1 MNFEHSEN
9 DRQFLRMN
17 IAIKLYQGMII
28 HHGHF
33 ARCEESVEEAYKG
46 ADEILEQGHSE
57 FAKKENEDPSWR
69 RKSDINN
76 YHSHGGNVI

>member
-1 MNFEHSEN
+1 MNFDGYGN

-17 IAIKLYQGMII
+17 IAIKLYQSMIA

-46 ADEILEQGHSE
+46 ADEILKQGHPE
-57 FAKKENEDPSWR
+57 FASKGNEDPSWR
-69 RKSDINN
+69 RKPDINN
-76 YHSHGGNVI
+76 YKSYGDNII